1 MSKKPFD
8 GDPILPE
15 IEDPTPASHVASSK
29 AAQAVEPG
37 GQGGRYIRDPQTGER
52 VLVERTAV

>member
-1 MSKKPFD
+1 MSKK
-8 GDPILPE
+8 LPDE
-15 IEDPTPASHVASSK
+15 EDFTSPEPKDVEPQPAPLVDK
-29 AAQAVEPG
+29 AVEPG

>member
-1 MSKKPFD
+1 MSKKLSDEEDFTSP
-8 GDPILPE
+8 DPKGAKPQ
-15 IEDPTPASHVASSK
+15 PAPL
-29 AAQAVEPG
+29 AAKAVEPS